1 MAKQNSSPSLFQRD
15 LISTAIRESFVKL
28 SPASLIKNPVMFTV
42 EIGTVVMVLV
52 TAYIAI
58 TGDTTQGS
66 LAYNISITFI
76 LLLTILFANFAE
88 AIAEARGKAQ
98 AESLRKTRQ
107 ETPAKVIRAVGNMY
121 TNERSDGSVQI
132 ISSAQLA
139 KGDVFLCEAGD
150 IIPSDGE
157 IIEGLATIDESAITG
172 ESAPVIR
179 EAGGDKSSVTGGTKV
194 LSDRI
199 KVQVTTQPGESFL
212 DKMIALV
219 EGATR
224 QKTPNEIAL
233 TILLAGFTLIFIIVC
248 VALKPFAD
256 YANTPITI
264 AALIS
269 LFVCLIPTTIGG
281 LLSAIGIAGMDRAL
295 RANVIAKSGRAVE
308 TAGDIDTLLLD
319 KTGTITI
326 GNRKATNF
334 YPAPGISEV
343 AMIRASALSSLADE
357 TPEGKSIVELA
368 RSGESGSKVI
378 SLLSTE
384 GATFI
389 KFTAETR
396 SSGIDIPSGKN
407 GSPTRIRKGATDSIR
422 AIVTRSGNTFP
433 VEIEEQAKKISG
445 NGGTPLVVIE
455 NEQVQGVVELQDII
469 KPGISERF
477 DRLRKMGVKTV
488 MVTGDNPLT
497 AKFIAE
503 KAGVDDYIA
512 EAKPEDKMNYI
523 RHEQTGGKLV
533 AMMGDGTNDAPAL
546 AQADVGVAMNS
557 GTQAAKEAGNMV
569 DLDNDPTKL
578 IEVVEI
584 GKQLL
589 ITRGTLTTFS
599 IANDVAKYFA
609 IVPALFIVS
618 IPALEAINI
627 MKLHSSESAI
637 LSAVI
642 FNAIIIPMLIP
653 LALRGVEY
661 KPIGAS
667 ALLRRNLFI
676 YGLGGI
682 IAPFIGIKL
691 IDLVVGLFV

>member
-1 MAKQNSSPSLFQRD
+1 MSTKQNTLFHGDQVKD
-15 LISTAIRESFVKL
+15 ALKHAFVKL
-28 SPASLIKNPVMFTV
+28 DPRILVRNPVMFTV
-42 EIGTVVMVLV
+42 EIGTVVMLIV
-52 TAYIAI
+52 TIFSFSNSS
-58 TGDTTQGS
+58 QGS
-66 LAYNISITFI
+66 FGYNFTIFLV
-76 LLLTILFANFAE
+76 LLLTVLFANFAE

-98 AESLRKTRQ
+98 AESLRKTRE
-107 ETPAKVIRAVGNMY
+107 ETPARMLV
-121 TNERSDGSVQI
+121 DGKEKQVM
-132 ISSAQLA
+132 SSLLR

-150 IIPSDGE
+150 TIPTDGE
-157 IIEGLATIDESAITG
+157 IIEGIATIDESAITG

-179 EAGGDKSSVTGGTKV
+179 ESGGDKSSVTGGTKV

-199 KVQVTTQPGESFL
+199 KVVVSTQPGESFL

-219 EGATR
+219 EGASR

-233 TILLAGFTLIFIIVC
+233 TILLAGFTLIFVIVC
-248 VALKPFAD
+248 VTLKPFGD
-256 YANTPITI
+256 YSNTPITI
-264 AALIS
+264 AAFIS

-295 RANVIAKSGRAVE
+295 RANVITKSGKAVE
-308 TAGDIDTLLLD
+308 TAGDLDVLLLD

-334 YPAPGISEV
+334 YPAIGVDETEFV
-343 AMIRASALSSLADE
+343 RACVLSSLADE

-368 RSGESGSKVI
+368 EQGPGKLTIKAPDNAV
-378 SLLSTE
+378 
-384 GATFI
+384 FI

-396 SSGIDIPSGKN
+396 SSGLDTADGL
-407 GSPTRIRKGATDSIR
+407 RVRKGAFDSIR
-422 AIVTRSGNTFP
+422 NMVLKAGNAFP
-433 VEIEEQAKKISG
+433 DGVEDRVKIIAS
-445 NGGTPLVVIE
+445 NGGTPLVVSQ
-455 NEQVQGVVELQDII
+455 NEKVLGVIELQDII
-469 KPGISERF
+469 KTGIFERF
-477 DRLRKMGVKTV
+477 ERLRKMGVKTV

-503 KAGVDDYIA
+503 KAGVDDFIA

-523 RHEQTGGKLV
+523 KKEQQGGKLV

-557 GTQAAKEAGNMV
+557 GTQASKEAGNMV

-578 IEVVEI
+578 IEIVEI

-589 ITRGTLTTFS
+589 MTRGTLTTFS

-609 IVPALFIVS
+609 IVPALFMVS
-618 IPALEAINI
+618 IPSLRALNI
-627 MKLHSSESAI
+627 MDLHSPQSAI

-642 FNAIIIPMLIP
+642 FNAIIIPLLIP

-667 ALLRRNLFI
+667 ALLRRNLLI
-676 YGLGGI
+676 YGLGGVLI
-682 IAPFIGIKL
+682 PFIGIKL
-691 IDLVVGLFV
+691 IDLLVALFI

>member
-1 MAKQNSSPSLFQRD
+1 MAKRKRQNKLFESA
-15 LISTAIRESFVKL
+15 LVREALQQSFVKL
-28 SPASLIKNPVMFTV
+28 SPRILIHNPVMFTV
-42 EIGTVVMVLV
+42 EIC
-52 TAYIAI
+52 TAFMLGVCIWIFA
-58 TGDTTQGS
+58 GEKSQGG
-66 LAYNISITFI
+66 LAYNILIFAILFI
-76 LLLTILFANFAE
+76 TILFANFAE

-98 AESLRKTRQ
+98 ADSLRKTR
-107 ETPAKVIRAVGNMY
+107 EDTPAKKVFPVG
-121 TNERSDGSVQI
+121 EIFVDEVKI
-132 ISSAQLA
+132 VPSSQLK
-139 KGDVFLCEAGD
+139 KGDLFICEAGD
-150 IIPSDGE
+150 TIPMDGE

-194 LSDRI
+194 LSDKI
-199 KVQVTTQPGESFL
+199 KVRVTTDPGESFL

-219 EGATR
+219 EGASR

-233 TILLAGFTLIFIIVC
+233 TILLAGFTIIFVIVC
-248 VALKPFAD
+248 VTLKPFGD
-256 YANTPITI
+256 YANTPVTI
-264 AALIS
+264 AAFIS

-295 RANVIAKSGRAVE
+295 RANVITKSGKAVE
-308 TAGDIDTLLLD
+308 TAGDLDTLLLD

-334 YPAPGISEV
+334 WPAKNIDSV
-343 AMIRASALSSLADE
+343 AFVEACALASLADE
-357 TPEGKSIVELA
+357 TPEGKSIVEL
-368 RSGESGSKVI
+368 SGLQPSSFNINGSR
-378 SLLSTE
+378 
-384 GATFI
+384 FI
-389 KFTAETR
+389 PFTAETR
-396 SSGIDIPSGKN
+396 SSGIDMTN
-407 GSPTRIRKGATDSIR
+407 GLKIRKGAFDAIR
-422 AIVTRSGNTFP
+422 KTVEKSGNHIP
-433 VEIEEQAKKISG
+433 VETEERVNTIAS
-445 NGGTPLVVIE
+445 NGGTPLVVSQDNHIL
-455 NEQVQGVVELQDII
+455 GVIELQDII
-469 KPGISERF
+469 KPGIQERF
-477 DRLRKMGVKTV
+477 ERLRKMGVKTV

-497 AKFIAE
+497 AKYIAHQ
-503 KAGVDDYIA
+503 AGVDDFIA

-523 RHEQTGGKLV
+523 RKEQFGGKLV

-578 IEVVEI
+578 IEIVEI

-589 ITRGTLTTFS
+589 MTRGTLTTFS

-618 IPALEAINI
+618 IPGLQALNI
-627 MKLHSSESAI
+627 MRLHSPESAI

-642 FNAIIIPMLIP
+642 FNAIIIPLLIP
-653 LALRGVEY
+653 LALRGVAY

-682 IAPFIGIKL
+682 VLPFIGIKL
-691 IDLVVGLFV
+691 IDLLVAIWF